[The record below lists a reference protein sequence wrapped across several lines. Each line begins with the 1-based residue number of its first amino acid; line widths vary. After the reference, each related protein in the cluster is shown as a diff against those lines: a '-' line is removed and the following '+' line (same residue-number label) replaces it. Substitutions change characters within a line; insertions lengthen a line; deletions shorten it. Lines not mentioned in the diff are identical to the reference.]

1 VTRTAPGRPDVPQP
15 YALTHRQ
22 IQTVFAGLMAG
33 MFLAALDQTIVATAL
48 PTIVGEL
55 GGLDQI
61 SWVASSY
68 LLTSTAIMP
77 LAGKLSDLYG
87 RRQLFQASILVF
99 LAGSFL
105 AGVSQSMGQLI
116 AFRAL
121 QGVGAGGLLVLTF
134 AIVGD
139 LVAPRE
145 RGRYQGYVASVFAI
159 ASVAGP
165 LLGGF
170 FVDNLSWR
178 WVFYVN
184 LPVGIVALVVTSAVL
199 RLPMK
204 RHGHSIDYLGAA
216 LLVGGITSL
225 ILVTVWG
232 GNEYPWGSTT
242 IVGLAVAG
250 AALLGLFV
258 LQERRAAEPVLPL
271 RLFRESVFTVS
282 SITAFT
288 VGLAM
293 FGAILYL
300 PLYLQIVKG
309 ANATNSGL
317 LLLPIMAGILA
328 GSTSC
333 GRVIT
338 HVGRYKLFPI
348 LGLALMTVG
357 FACFSQLTGGTPRW
371 MTSAFMIVA
380 GVGIGFVTP
389 VLVLAVQNAV
399 SPRDLGAATS
409 AVTFTR
415 TMGGAFGAAVFGA
428 VLNARL
434 TVELAARIPDAALGG
449 IDPGQLQGSPDQIRA
464 LPPAVARGVE
474 GAFESS
480 LQTVFLVAAVIALV
494 AFVVVWWLR
503 ELPLRERSDLEEV
516 AADGVV
522 ESLGSEAHL

>member
-1 VTRTAPGRPDVPQP
+1 MTSTAAGPAAPQP
-15 YALTHRQ
+15 YALSHRQ

-61 SWVASSY
+61 SWVASAY
-68 LLTSTAIMP
+68 LLTSTAVMP
-77 LAGKLSDLYG
+77 VVGKLSDLYG
-87 RRQLFQASILVF
+87 RRQLFQASIVVF
-99 LAGSFL
+99 LAGSLL
-105 AGVSQSMGQLI
+105 AGIAQDMGQLI
-116 AFRAL
+116 AFRAI
-121 QGVGAGGLLVLTF
+121 QGLGAGGLLVLTF

-139 LVAPRE
+139 VVAPRE
-145 RGRYQGYVASVFAI
+145 RGRYQGYVASVFAV

-170 FVDNLSWR
+170 LVDSLSWR

-184 LPVGIVALVVTSAVL
+184 LPVGVVALVVTSSAL
-199 RLPMK
+199 RLPV
-204 RHGHSIDYLGAA
+204 RRLGHRIDYLGAA
-216 LLVGGITSL
+216 LLVGSITSL
-225 ILVTVWG
+225 ILLTVWG
-232 GNEYPWGSTT
+232 GNEYPWGSPT
-242 IVGLAVAG
+242 IVGLGVTG
-250 AALLGLFV
+250 ALLVGLFV
-258 LQERRAAEPVLPL
+258 LQERRAAEPILPL

-300 PLYLQIVKG
+300 PIYLQIVKG
-309 ANATNSGL
+309 SDATNSGL
-317 LLLPIMAGILA
+317 LLLPIMAGILT
-328 GSTSC
+328 GSTTC
-333 GRVIT
+333 GRIIT
-338 HVGRYKLFPI
+338 RIGRYRPFPI
-348 LGLALMTVG
+348 IGLALMTTG
-357 FACFSQLTGGTPRW
+357 FVCFSRLDASTSRLAS
-371 MTSAFMIVA
+371 SAFMLLV

-399 SPRDLGAATS
+399 SRRDLGAATS
-409 AVTFTR
+409 AVTFVR

-434 TVELAARIPDAALGG
+434 TVEFARRLPETALRDV
-449 IDPGQLQGSPDQIRA
+449 DPARLQGSPAQIRA
-464 LPPAVARGVE
+464 LPAAVEQGVVDS
-474 GAFESS
+474 FESS
-480 LQTVFLVAAVIALV
+480 LQTVFLVAAVIALA
-494 AFVVVWWLR
+494 AFVIVWWLR
-503 ELPLRERSDLEEV
+503 EVPLQERADLSEV

>member
-1 VTRTAPGRPDVPQP
+1 
-15 YALTHRQ
+15 
-22 IQTVFAGLMAG
+22 MAG

-68 LLTSTAIMP
+68 LLTSTAVMP

-87 RRQLFQASILVF
+87 RRRLFQAAIVVF
-99 LAGSFL
+99 LAGSLL

-116 AFRAL
+116 AFRAI
-121 QGVGAGGLLVLTF
+121 QGVGGGGLLVLTF

-139 LVAPRE
+139 IVAPRE
-145 RGRYQGYVASVFAI
+145 RGRYQGYVASVFAV

-165 LLGGF
+165 LIGGF
-170 FVDNLSWR
+170 LVDSLSWR

-184 LPVGIVALVVTSAVL
+184 VPVGIAALVITSSAL
-199 RLPMK
+199 RLPA
-204 RHGHSIDYLGAA
+204 RRYGHSIDYLGAA

-225 ILVTVWG
+225 ILLTVWG
-232 GNEYPWGSTT
+232 GNEYPWGSGT
-242 IVGLAVAG
+242 IIGLGVTGAV
-250 AALLGLFV
+250 LLGLFV
-258 LQERRAAEPVLPL
+258 LQERRAAEPILPL

-282 SITAFT
+282 TITAFT
-288 VGLAM
+288 VGVAM

-309 ANATNSGL
+309 SNATNSGL
-317 LLLPIMAGILA
+317 LLLPIMAGILT
-328 GSTSC
+328 GSTTC
-333 GRVIT
+333 GRIIT
-338 HVGRYKLFPI
+338 RVGRYKIFPI
-348 LGLALMTVG
+348 IGLALMTIG
-357 FACFSQLTGGTPRW
+357 FVCFTQLDAT
-371 MTSAFMIVA
+371 TSRVMSSLFMVVV

-399 SPRDLGAATS
+399 SQRDLGAATS
-409 AVTFTR
+409 AVTFLR

-434 TVELAARIPDAALGG
+434 TVEFAARLPEAALRNV
-449 IDPGQLQGSPDQIRA
+449 DPAQLQGSPEQIRS
-464 LPPAVARGVE
+464 LPPAVARGVVDS
-474 GAFESS
+474 FQSS
-480 LQTVFLVAAVIALV
+480 LQTVFAVAAVIALV
-494 AFVVVWWLR
+494 AFVVIWWLR
-503 ELPLRERSDLEEV
+503 ELPLRERDDLGEIE
-516 AADGVV
+516 ADGVV